1 MSTLDTL
8 SQEQLDRF
16 QALKQQRIDAFKKN
30 FKGMIAASD
39 AAYQRISG
47 KYSNKRERTFTKE
60 EIKRIVEQ
68 GNPIERA
75 ALSEYFF
82 ATNGLYKRI
91 IIHYATFL
99 TYAWIL
105 VPYIKDRRKQ
115 GEIKDKK
122 VAATYYDSA
131 DFCTN
136 FQIQRKCTLFAKD
149 IFVKGGY
156 YGLIIDNGQDVVIQD
171 LPFDFCRSRFK
182 NAQDVDIIEFS
193 MEFFDKIRDDKLR
206 EEILDTYPRF
216 IRKAYKAYKNN
227 NGEKWI
233 FIPANQGIYF
243 CFFEERPFFLDLIP
257 LLDDLEDYK
266 EIDKERNMQALKRIL
281 VQQIPIDG
289 SRLVFEPDE
298 AEAMHEGSV
307 NMLGYNE
314 DTDVLTTY
322 ADVDLLDMSSTDDE
336 KTEIVDIQ
344 DLIYSCAGLSKEL
357 FFATTEAGL
366 DYSIKNDLAMMMILG
381 QRFGHFF
388 TALLNYKFENK
399 KVKFKLIILPLS
411 YYNADDYESM
421 SKELA
426 AFGYAFL
433 PPILSTGLDQTD
445 LVALKSL
452 ENDLLNLDEVLK
464 PLQSAYTQSGKAQ
477 GQPVSD
483 GKEPASKPAE
493 PAPAKTEPAKK
504 ESDNKKEEGDSK

>member
-1 MSTLDTL
+1 MTLDDFT
-8 SQEQLDRF
+8 QEQLDAYRKI
-16 QALKQQRIDAFKKN
+16 KQERIDTFKRG
-30 FKGMIAASD
+30 FKDMIAASD
-39 AAYQRISG
+39 AAYERISG
-47 KYSNKRERTFTKE
+47 KYSNKRERIFTKE

-91 IIHYATFL
+91 IIHYASFL
-99 TYAWIL
+99 AYAWIL
-105 VPYIKDRRKQ
+105 VPYIKDKRKPND
-115 GEIKDKK
+115 IKDKK
-122 VAATYYDSA
+122 VAATYYDAA

-136 FQIQRKCTLFAKD
+136 FQISRKCTLFAKD

-156 YGLIIDNGQDVVIQD
+156 YGLIIDNGTDVVIQD

-182 NAQDVDIIEFS
+182 NAQDVDIVEFN
-193 MEFFDKIRDDKLR
+193 MEFFDKIRDNRLR
-206 EEILDTYPRF
+206 EEILNTYPRF
-216 IRKAYKAYKNN
+216 IRKAYKSYKSN
-227 NGEKWI
+227 NGEKWV
-233 FIPANQGIYF
+233 FIPAEQGIYF

-257 LLDDLEDYK
+257 LLDDFDDYK
-266 EIDKERNMQALKRIL
+266 ELDKERAMQALKHIL

-322 ADVDLLDMSSTDDE
+322 ADVDLLDMGSTDDE
-336 KTEIVDIQ
+336 KTEVSDIQ
-344 DLIYSCAGLSKEL
+344 DLIYSSAGLSKEL

-366 DYSIKNDLAMMMILG
+366 KYSINNDLAMVMILG

-388 TALLNYKFENK
+388 SALLNYKYENK

-411 YYNADDYESM
+411 YYNADDYLSM
-421 SKELA
+421 GKELA
-426 AFGYAFL
+426 AFGYAFI
-433 PPILSTGLDQTD
+433 PPILATGIDQTD

-452 ENDLLNLDEVLK
+452 ENDLLDLDEVLK

-477 GQPVSD
+477 GQPVGN
-483 GKEPASKPAE
+483 GKEPASKPAAS
-493 PAPAKTEPAKK
+493 APAKSEPAKK